1 MKNVRQSIQKKS
13 TACLMHSSKI
23 QFHNRLSKKKPSTQP
38 LLIVWNEIHTCTPNY
53 RTSAHQTTPYTL
65 YHWSTFWYSLL
76 KMHFGCNSFKC
87 LKFVMFNKPSHYM
100 VWLEFELYIVVIG
113 GFGRKIS
120 MKLAGT
126 LASIYLVPIDRWSW
140 TMIRYW
146 CFSSSSLWTFV
157 VFPTQFDHI
166 PSLCAHMMT

>member
-1 MKNVRQSIQKKS
+1 
-13 TACLMHSSKI
+13 MHSSKI

-87 LKFVMFNKPSHYM
+87 LKFVMFNKPSHYYSM
-100 VWLEFELYIVVIG
+100 ARVWALYCCYWWIWAENFNEIG
-113 GFGRKIS
+113 RNSGIHLSCSDRSLIMDDDKMLMFFFFFS
-120 MKLAGT
+120 LDFCCFPH
-126 LASIYLVPIDRWSW
+126 PIWPYSKPMRAYDDLITIQRW
-140 TMIRYW
+140 
-146 CFSSSSLWTFV
+146 
-157 VFPTQFDHI
+157 
-166 PSLCAHMMT
+166 